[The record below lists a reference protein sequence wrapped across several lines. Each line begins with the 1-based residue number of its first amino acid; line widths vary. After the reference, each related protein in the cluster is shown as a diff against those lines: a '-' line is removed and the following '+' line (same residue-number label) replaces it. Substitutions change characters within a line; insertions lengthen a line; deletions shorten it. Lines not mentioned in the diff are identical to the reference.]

1 MKRKI
6 FACLLAGLM
15 LSACS
20 GEKPIENEI
29 PKEPEVKKVSFLA
42 CGDNITYK
50 GTVMSAKE
58 RANGERPYNF
68 SPIFDNVREKI
79 KSADISF
86 INQETVMTE
95 SKEIS
100 FYPTFNSPKEVAYAL
115 SDTGFDVVNIA
126 TNHMLDKGAD
136 GLSDTIEFLKTMP
149 YTVIGGYENDEDF
162 MTPRI
167 INKNGIDIA
176 FISFTY
182 DTNGIKKSASSPI
195 KIPYIFDSDIKR
207 SVEPLKDLADVIM
220 VSMHWG
226 QEGNF
231 TPSNEQK
238 RVAKLLADLGVDV
251 IIGHHPHVIEPV
263 EWIERQDGGRTLC
276 VYSLGNFAAM
286 QAYDYNMLGGIIEFE
301 ITQKGEEKPRI
312 ENVIFTPTVYHFGRN
327 FKGDKVYYL
336 KDYTEDLAA
345 KHGVRTYYERH
356 LSVDTFK
363 SYVEKT
369 IADEFLE

>member
-1 MKRKI
+1 MRRKI
-6 FACLLAGLM
+6 FACLLVILCLA
-15 LSACS
+15 SCTA
-20 GEKPIENEI
+20 EKPIENDI

-58 RANGERPYNF
+58 RATGDKPYDF
-68 SPIFDNVREKI
+68 SPIFENVKEKI
-79 KSADISF
+79 VSADLAF

-95 SKEIS
+95 NKEIS

-115 SDTGFDVVNIA
+115 SDTGFDIVNIA

-149 YTVIGGYENDEDF
+149 YTIIGGYENEEDF
-162 MTPRI
+162 LTPRI

-176 FISFTY
+176 FLSFTY

-195 KIPYIFDSDIKR
+195 KIPYISDSDIKR
-207 SVEPLKDLADVIM
+207 SVEPLKALADVII

-226 QEGNF
+226 QEGSF

-238 RVAKLLADLGVDV
+238 RVASLLADQGVDV

-263 EWIERQDGGRTLC
+263 EWIERADGGRTLC
-276 VYSLGNFAAM
+276 VYSLGNFSAM

-301 ITQKGEEKPRI
+301 ITQKGEEKPSI
-312 ENVIFTPTVYHFGRN
+312 ENVVFTPTVYHFNRN

-336 KDYTEDLAA
+336 SDYTEDLAS

-369 IADEFLE
+369 INSEFLK

>member
-1 MKRKI
+1 MRKI
-6 FACLLAGLM
+6 LACILGVLCLA
-15 LSACS
+15 SCTA
-20 GEKPIENEI
+20 EKPIENDI
-29 PKEPEVKKVSFLA
+29 PKEPEVKKVRFVG

-50 GTVMSAKE
+50 GTVMSARDRATGEE
-58 RANGERPYNF
+58 RYNF
-68 SPIFDNVREKI
+68 SPIFDNVKEKI
-79 KSADISF
+79 ASADIAF

-95 SKEIS
+95 NKEVS

-115 SDTGFDVVNIA
+115 SNTGFDVVNIA

-162 MTPRI
+162 LTPRI

-176 FISFTY
+176 FSSFTY

-195 KIPYIFDSDIKR
+195 KIPYIYDADIKR
-207 SVEPLKDLADVIM
+207 SVEPLKDKADLII

-226 QEGNF
+226 VEGSF
-231 TPSNEQK
+231 TPSKEQK
-238 RVAKLLADLGVDV
+238 RVASLLADLGVDV

-263 EWIERQDGGRTLC
+263 EWIERADGGRTLC

-286 QAYDYNMLGGIIEFE
+286 QAYDYNMLGGMIEFD
-301 ITQKGEEKPRI
+301 IIKKGEEKPSI
-312 ENVIFTPTVYHFGRN
+312 ENVIFTPTVYHFNRN

-336 KDYTEDLAA
+336 SDYTEDLAQ

-369 IADEFLE
+369 IPDEFLK